1 MNIIIEIIF
10 IILTLAFSSIYTK
23 KDSKGSR
30 KVFAIAFIL
39 ILALCFIFSIVQ
51 ILTILNLFEFTRNY
65 TPLEITTTLS
75 VMYWIAFAFRN
86 SKFWDKV
93 TG

>member
-1 MNIIIEIIF
+1 MDIIIEIIF

-23 KDSKGSR
+23 KDSR

>member
-1 MNIIIEIIF
+1 MDN
-10 IILTLAFSSIYTK
+10 TK

-39 ILALCFIFSIVQ
+39 ILALCFVFSIVQ
-51 ILTILNLFEFTRNY
+51 ILSMLKLFEFTRNY
-65 TPLEITTTLS
+65 TPLEILTSLS

>member
-1 MNIIIEIIF
+1 MDIIIEIIF

-23 KDSKGSR
+23 KDSKDSR

>member
-1 MNIIIEIIF
+1 MDIIIEIIF
-10 IILTLAFSSIYTK
+10 IILTLAFTK